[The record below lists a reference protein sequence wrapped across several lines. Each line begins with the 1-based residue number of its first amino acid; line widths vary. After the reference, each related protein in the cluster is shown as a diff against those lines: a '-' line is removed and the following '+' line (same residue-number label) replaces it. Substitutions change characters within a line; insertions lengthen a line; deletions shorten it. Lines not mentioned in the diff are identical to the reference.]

1 MKNIR
6 PVLIAVFF
14 FAAGCFSGRISQ
26 KDQTGTVPQTSV
38 QTTKTDTKKP
48 FIKIDEE
55 SYPRFIDK
63 DAKKSLMKAL
73 ALNGKYLQNSKKET
87 IYDFDGRKVTVKEL
101 AATNEAFA
109 KAIEEAT
116 DAEEFDRIVRE
127 RFDIYQM
134 SGVNGDGV
142 VTFTSYYE
150 PTTEASLEKTAEYK
164 YPMYAKPY
172 DLVSIP
178 LEQFNAKF
186 KGESIQ
192 GRFDGQKFIPY
203 YSRDEIDFQGIFK
216 GRGLEIAWFKNLP
229 DLMDLHIQGSGR
241 LALPDGREV
250 KALFAATNGLKFK
263 GWLTAMIEQGLIKR
277 EGITHEK
284 GKEYLAKHP
293 EKVRQVMSAN
303 PRYTFFKIQGITD
316 PEEGPN
322 GTYGYPLTGWRSV
335 AADMSLYPMGAIA
348 FLTAPMP
355 DVDDDGNYKGTKDD
369 ARFVFV
375 QDTGGAIKGT
385 NRIDFFAGNGKKSRT
400 FAFKVMNKGQMY
412 MLLLKD
418 K

>member
-6 PVLIAVFF
+6 PVLIAVLF

-55 SYPRFIDK
+55 SYPHFIDK

-87 IYDFDGRKVTVKEL
+87 VYDFDGRKVTVKEL

-116 DAEEFDRIVRE
+116 DAEEFDRIIRE

-164 YPMYAKPY
+164 YPMYAKP
-172 DLVSIP
+172 
-178 LEQFNAKF
+178 
-186 KGESIQ
+186 
-192 GRFDGQKFIPY
+192 
-203 YSRDEIDFQGIFK
+203 
-216 GRGLEIAWFKNLP
+216 
-229 DLMDLHIQGSGR
+229 
-241 LALPDGREV
+241 
-250 KALFAATNGLKFK
+250 
-263 GWLTAMIEQGLIKR
+263 
-277 EGITHEK
+277 
-284 GKEYLAKHP
+284 
-293 EKVRQVMSAN
+293 
-303 PRYTFFKIQGITD
+303 
-316 PEEGPN
+316 
-322 GTYGYPLTGWRSV
+322 
-335 AADMSLYPMGAIA
+335 
-348 FLTAPMP
+348 
-355 DVDDDGNYKGTKDD
+355 
-369 ARFVFV
+369 
-375 QDTGGAIKGT
+375 
-385 NRIDFFAGNGKKSRT
+385 
-400 FAFKVMNKGQMY
+400 
-412 MLLLKD
+412 
-418 K
+418 